1 MDLLPLLPQALAD
14 GLLLGGVY
22 AIVAV
27 GLTMTFGVL
36 RIVNFA
42 HGDFL
47 AVGLYLT
54 YLGASWLG
62 LDPYLSL
69 ILVLPL
75 VTLAAAFT
83 YKLLIAPVITAP
95 EHNQIVVTLGLSLI
109 LQNAMLALFTA
120 DLHTIPS
127 VLSGHIVR
135 VGNVFIQAAA
145 LIASAVSIALCLGLY
160 WFLRSTELGRL
171 IRAAAQDRDAA
182 LMSGVNVD
190 RMYLLA
196 FCIGVGSLGL
206 VAPLIAPFNYV
217 SPSVGSN
224 FTLTAFIV
232 VVLGSMGNFAGA
244 LIGGFIIGLVEAVG
258 GLVTGGSINFIITYA
273 IFILF
278 LLFKPEG
285 LLEGAGYETDARSRP
300 RRRAARRCGALLSIY
315 GQHIFVLVALYGPL
329 RWPGI
334 SWAAWPARCRL
345 ATPCSS
351 APAPTSRPRFIS
363 ISVSAPGSV
372 WLRRRPSAARS
383 AR

>member
-1 MDLLPLLPQALAD
+1 VKCINGLSNATDLERLDDDAVRPGPGGQNRARSTAGSGQARYQSNGGGEQGRGRRQAAALALRGGGLMDLLPLLPQALAD
-14 GLLLGGVY
+14 GILLGGVY

-54 YLGASWLG
+54 YIGAKLLG

-69 ILVLPL
+69 VLVLPL
-75 VTLAAAFT
+75 VTLAAALT
-83 YKLLIAPVITAP
+83 YKLLVAPVIREP

-109 LQNAMLALFTA
+109 LQNGMLVFFTA
-120 DLHTIPS
+120 DLHAIPS
-127 VLSGHIVR
+127 VLSGQVVR
-135 VGNVFIQAAA
+135 IGNVFIQAAA

-171 IRAAAQDRDAA
+171 IRASAQDRDAA
-182 LMSGVNVD
+182 LLSGVNVD

-244 LIGGFIIGLVEAVG
+244 LIGGFIIGIVEAVG
-258 GLVTGGSINFIITYA
+258 GLMTGGSINFIITYA

-285 LLEGAGYETDARSRP
+285 LLGG
-300 RRRAARRCGALLSIY
+300 RRL
-315 GQHIFVLVALYGPL
+315 
-329 RWPGI
+329 
-334 SWAAWPARCRL
+334 
-345 ATPCSS
+345 
-351 APAPTSRPRFIS
+351 
-363 ISVSAPGSV
+363 
-372 WLRRRPSAARS
+372 
-383 AR
+383 

>member
-54 YLGASWLG
+54 YLGATLLG

-69 ILVLPL
+69 VLVLPL

-83 YKLLIAPVITAP
+83 YKLLVAPVIGAP

-120 DLHTIPS
+120 DLHAIPS

-145 LIASAVSIALCLGLY
+145 LIASAVS
-160 WFLRSTELGRL
+160 
-171 IRAAAQDRDAA
+171 
-182 LMSGVNVD
+182 
-190 RMYLLA
+190 
-196 FCIGVGSLGL
+196 
-206 VAPLIAPFNYV
+206 VAPAKSYF
-217 SPSVGSN
+217 
-224 FTLTAFIV
+224 
-232 VVLGSMGNFAGA
+232 
-244 LIGGFIIGLVEAVG
+244 
-258 GLVTGGSINFIITYA
+258 
-273 IFILF
+273 
-278 LLFKPEG
+278 
-285 LLEGAGYETDARSRP
+285 RP
-300 RRRAARRCGALLSIY
+300 RQVHRG
-315 GQHIFVLVALYGPL
+315 
-329 RWPGI
+329 
-334 SWAAWPARCRL
+334 SWSLFETGFRSLCQDFESHAH
-345 ATPCSS
+345 
-351 APAPTSRPRFIS
+351 
-363 ISVSAPGSV
+363 
-372 WLRRRPSAARS
+372 RS
-383 AR
+383 ARVYCAGTGSRRRLLPVHALAQPGERIGPCRPGRCTN

>member
-14 GLLLGGVY
+14 GILVGGVY

-54 YLGASWLG
+54 YLGATLFG
-62 LDPYLSL
+62 LDPYLAL
-69 ILVLPL
+69 VLVLPL

-83 YKLLIAPVITAP
+83 YKLLIAPVIRAP

-120 DLHTIPS
+120 DLHAIPS
-127 VLSGHIVR
+127 VLSGQIVR
-135 VGNVFIQAAA
+135 FGNVFIQAAA

-160 WFLRSTELGRL
+160 WFLRSTELGRQ

-217 SPSVGSN
+217 SPGVGSN

-244 LIGGFIIGLVEAVG
+244 LIGGFIIGIVEAVG

-285 LLEGAGYETDARSRP
+285 LLGG
-300 RRRAARRCGALLSIY
+300 
-315 GQHIFVLVALYGPL
+315 
-329 RWPGI
+329 RW
-334 SWAAWPARCRL
+334 L
-345 ATPCSS
+345 
-351 APAPTSRPRFIS
+351 
-363 ISVSAPGSV
+363 
-372 WLRRRPSAARS
+372 
-383 AR
+383 

>member
-1 MDLLPLLPQALAD
+1 MVCPMTVAGKPAPCGVGNDAIRPALPDSAPGTPPVPGSPRYQSIGGEGRRRGRREAALAQRGGGLMDLLPLLPQALAD

-54 YLGASWLG
+54 YLGATLLG

-69 ILVLPL
+69 VLVLPL
-75 VTLAAAFT
+75 VTLAAALT
-83 YKLLIAPVITAP
+83 YKLLVAPVIRAP

-109 LQNAMLALFTA
+109 LQNAMLVFFTA
-120 DLHTIPS
+120 DLHAIPS
-127 VLSGHIVR
+127 VLSGQIVR
-135 VGNVFIQAAA
+135 FGNVFIQAAA

-171 IRAAAQDRDAA
+171 IRASAQDRDAA
-182 LMSGVNVD
+182 LLSGVNVD

-217 SPSVGSN
+217 SPGVGSN

-244 LIGGFIIGLVEAVG
+244 LIGGFIIGIVEAVG
-258 GLVTGGSINFIITYA
+258 GLMTGGSINFIITYA

-285 LLEGAGYETDARSRP
+285 LLGG
-300 RRRAARRCGALLSIY
+300 RRL
-315 GQHIFVLVALYGPL
+315 
-329 RWPGI
+329 
-334 SWAAWPARCRL
+334 
-345 ATPCSS
+345 
-351 APAPTSRPRFIS
+351 
-363 ISVSAPGSV
+363 
-372 WLRRRPSAARS
+372 
-383 AR
+383 